1 MTNGDEKSKNLKY
14 FQGAI
19 EKDIIMEKLNIDL
32 NTLEDTLVAFLKD
45 EVEKTGFKKVVLGLS
60 GGIDS
65 ALVAFL
71 AAKAFG
77 PENVLGVMMP
87 YKTSSKESVEHA
99 KLVVEASGIRSIKVE
114 ITPMVE
120 PYFQMNPD
128 MSSLRRGNMMARQRM
143 NILFDNAAKENA
155 LVLGTSN
162 KTEILLG
169 YSTQFGDSAS
179 AVNPIGDLYKV
190 HVWNL
195 SRHIGVPHELIE
207 KKPSADLWEGQ
218 TDEQELGFSYKMA
231 DEILYRLIDERMT
244 AEEIVEEGFSKE
256 IVEKIQRKIRFSQY
270 KRKLPVIAK
279 ISKRTSGID
288 FRYPRDW
295 GV

>member
-1 MTNGDEKSKNLKY
+1 MDK
-14 FQGAI
+14 F
-19 EKDIIMEKLNIDL
+19 KLDL
-32 NTLEDTLVAFLKD
+32 ALLENVLVNFLREEAKK
-45 EVEKTGFKKVVLGLS
+45 VGFTKVVLGLS

-77 PENVLGVMMP
+77 PENVLGIMMP

-99 KLVVEASGIRSIKVE
+99 KLVIEKTGIRSKMVE

-120 PYFQMNPD
+120 AYFNLNPD
-128 MSSLRRGNMMARQRM
+128 MNSLRKGNKMARERM
-143 NILFDNAAKENA
+143 SILFDNSALEGA

-169 YSTQFGDSAS
+169 YSTQFGDSAC
-179 AVNPIGDLYKV
+179 AINPIGDLYKRQ
-190 HVWNL
+190 VWAL
-195 SRHIGVPHELIE
+195 SEYLGVPCEIIN

-218 TDEQELGFSYKMA
+218 TDEQDLGYSYHMA
-231 DEILYRLIDERMT
+231 DEILYRL
-244 AEEIVEEGFSKE
+244 VEERKTADEIAKEGFDKE
-256 IVEKIQRKIRFSQY
+256 LVKKIERRMQIMQY
-270 KRKLPVIAK
+270 KRVMPVIAK
-279 ISKRTSGID
+279 VTNRMPGVEFK
-288 FRYPRDW
+288 YPRDW

>member
-1 MTNGDEKSKNLKY
+1 
-14 FQGAI
+14 
-19 EKDIIMEKLNIDL
+19 MEKLNIDL
-32 NTLEDTLVAFLKD
+32 NVLEETLVNFLKE
-45 EVEKTGFKKVVLGLS
+45 EVGKVGFNKVVLGLS

-77 PENVLGVMMP
+77 PENVL
-87 YKTSSKESVEHA
+87 
-99 KLVVEASGIRSIKVE
+99 E

-120 PYFQMNPD
+120 AYFNLEQD
-128 MSSLRRGNMMARQRM
+128 MDSLRKGNKMARERM
-143 NILFDNAAKENA
+143 SILFDHSAKERA

-162 KTEILLG
+162 KTEIMLG

-179 AVNPIGDLYKV
+179 AVNPIGDLYKT

-195 SRHIGVPHELIE
+195 SRHMGVPRELVE

-244 AEEIVEEGFSKE
+244 SEEIIREGFSKDT
-256 IVEKIQRKIRFSQY
+256 VEKIIKKIKLSQY
-270 KRKLPVIAK
+270 KRKLPTIAK
-279 ISKRTSGID
+279 VSKRTMGME

>member
-1 MTNGDEKSKNLKY
+1 
-14 FQGAI
+14 
-19 EKDIIMEKLNIDL
+19 
-32 NTLEDTLVAFLKD
+32 
-45 EVEKTGFKKVVLGLS
+45 
-60 GGIDS
+60 
-65 ALVAFL
+65 
-71 AAKAFG
+71 
-77 PENVLGVMMP
+77 
-87 YKTSSKESVEHA
+87 
-99 KLVVEASGIRSIKVE
+99 
-114 ITPMVE
+114 
-120 PYFQMNPD
+120 
-128 MSSLRRGNMMARQRM
+128 MARQRM

-179 AVNPIGDLYKV
+179 AVNPIGDLYKA

-195 SRHIGVPHELIE
+195 SRHIGVPHELID

-244 AEEIVEEGFSKE
+244 AEEVVEEGFSKE

>member
-1 MTNGDEKSKNLKY
+1 MN
-14 FQGAI
+14 
-19 EKDIIMEKLNIDL
+19 KLDL
-32 NTLEDTLVAFLKD
+32 NLELVEKVLVNFLK
-45 EVEKTGFKKVVLGLS
+45 EEANKVGFTKVVLGLS

-65 ALVAFL
+65 ALVAYL

-77 PENVLGVMMP
+77 PENVLGILMP
-87 YKTSSKESVEHA
+87 YKSSSKESVEHA
-99 KLVVEASGIRSIKVE
+99 TLVAEKLGINSKLIE

-120 PYFQMNPD
+120 PYFDMNSD
-128 MSSLRRGNMMARQRM
+128 MDGLRKGNRMARERM
-143 NILFDNAAKENA
+143 CILFDHSAKEKA

-179 AVNPIGDLYKV
+179 ALNPIGDLYKTQ
-190 HVWNL
+190 VWAL
-195 SRHIGVPHELIE
+195 SEYMGVPKELIE

-218 TDEQELGFSYKMA
+218 TDESELGFSYKLA
-231 DEILYRLIDERMT
+231 DEILYELLENRE
-244 AEEIVEEGFSKE
+244 SKE
-256 IVEKIQRKIRFSQY
+256 SIIKKGYEDETISKIIWKIKVSQY

-279 ISKRTSGID
+279 VSTKTIGRE